1 MPGGSARP
9 NVWAT
14 LARSVQHLMS
24 SLHERAR
31 RLWDR
36 ARQEHSTPREIG
48 WSVGVGAFVAC
59 TPLLGLHFWVALGLA
74 TVFRLNRLW
83 TVVGSRLSSTPILL
97 ATTFCEIEAAHRV
110 RTGHWAPITWH
121 ESLAHGRELLG
132 DWIAGAAVVG
142 ALIATCAGL
151 LAYAVA
157 RRVQIARPHTP
168 ERLRLPSSGSPPS
181 KPPHSTR

>member
-1 MPGGSARP
+1 MS
-9 NVWAT
+9 T
-14 LARSVQHLMS
+14 LHRKIR
-24 SLHERAR
+24 E
-31 RLWDR
+31 LWDR
-36 ARQEHSTPREIG
+36 ARREHSTPREIG

-59 TPLLGLHFWVALGLA
+59 TPLLGLHLWVALALA

-110 RTGHWAPITWH
+110 RTGRWAPIVWH
-121 ESLAHGRELLG
+121 EALAHGRELLG

-142 ALIATCAGL
+142 GLIAACAGF

-157 RRVQIARPHTP
+157 RRLQTARPARPHTP
-168 ERLRLPSSGSPPS
+168 GRLPRPSSGSPPS
-181 KPPHSTR
+181 KPPQPIR

>member
-1 MPGGSARP
+1 
-9 NVWAT
+9 
-14 LARSVQHLMS
+14 MS
-24 SLHERAR
+24 SLRDRVR

-36 ARQEHSTPREIG
+36 ARNEHSTPREIG

-110 RTGHWAPITWH
+110 RTGHWAPIAWH

-142 ALIATCAGL
+142 ALIAACAGL
-151 LAYAVA
+151 VAYAVA
-157 RRVQIARPHTP
+157 RRVENARPHTP

-181 KPPHSTR
+181 KPPHPTR